1 MRFLLQVLL
10 TLIFLIPFL
19 MCLVYLFAG
28 FCMLNAGIKEN
39 SWVKKKSGYYT
50 LGLTIAALLITMF
63 LWCFIIMKF

>member
-1 MRFLLQVLL
+1 LQVLL

-19 MCLVYLFAG
+19 MCLVYVFTG
-28 FCMLNAGIKEN
+28 FRMLNAGIKE
-39 SWVKKKSGYYT
+39 SSRVKRKSGYYT